1 VTSKK
6 KVIAISSLWLLVLNR
21 AYFYLISEIMGG
33 FLKIAAVIFNYFVKN
48 MLIFVDL
55 CSSYNHL

>member
-1 VTSKK
+1 
-6 KVIAISSLWLLVLNR
+6 
-21 AYFYLISEIMGG
+21 MGG